1 MNITSAIINNNTVLP
16 KIRTIEA
23 GSRSFCPPHFGAKFK
38 GKCALSTEAQE
49 RLNYFVKKYDFEH
62 QKPVQFHLKRIIDIL
77 GSSLGLILTSP
88 ITILSAVSIKL
99 ESKGPILF
107 KQKRLGKL
115 GEEFTIYKFRS
126 MYDRPD
132 SNIPV
137 SEKKDPRLTK
147 AGQVLRKFSIDEIPQ
162 LFNIIKGDMS
172 LVGPR
177 PYPSKM
183 FADSLLKADQNS
195 IRRFVVRPGAS
206 LNYKALKDDNIL
218 EKIATEQ
225 DYLDNWSLTQDI
237 KHFFGICKKML
248 NGKNY

>member
-1 MNITSAIINNNTVLP
+1 MNITIAIINNNTALS
-16 KIRTIEA
+16 KIRTIET
-23 GSRSFCPPHFGAKFK
+23 GTKTFCPPNFGAKFK
-38 GKCALSTEAQE
+38 SKCALSIAAQE
-49 RLNYFVKKYDFEH
+49 RLNYFAKKYDFEH
-62 QKPVQFHLKRIIDIL
+62 QKSIQFHLKRIIDIL

-88 ITILSAVSIKL
+88 ITILSALAIKL
-99 ESKGPILF
+99 ESKGPVLF

-147 AGQVLRKFSIDEIPQ
+147 TGRLLRKFSIDELPQ

-177 PYPSKM
+177 PYTSKM
-183 FADSLLKADQNS
+183 YANSLLIADKDS
-195 IRRFVVRPGAS
+195 IRRFVVKPGAS
-206 LNYKALKDDNIL
+206 LNYKAPKDDSIF

-225 DYLDNWSLTQDI
+225 DYLDNWSLAEDI
-237 KHFFGICKKML
+237 GHFFGICKKML